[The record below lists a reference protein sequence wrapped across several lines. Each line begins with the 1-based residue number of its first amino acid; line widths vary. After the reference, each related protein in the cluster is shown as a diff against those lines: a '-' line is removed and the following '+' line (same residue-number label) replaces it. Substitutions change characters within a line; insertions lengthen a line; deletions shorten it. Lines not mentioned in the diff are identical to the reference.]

1 MKELTIKEARLV
13 LTKNNLNH
21 ITLRKN
27 GTGCI
32 FVDID
37 RNDSSRESVIESV
50 KKVFSIISADSFSIT
65 IHKI

>member
-13 LTKNNLNH
+13 LTNNNLNY

-37 RNDSSRESVIESV
+37 RNDSSRESIIESL
-50 KKVFSIISADSFSIT
+50 KKVFSEVSADSFSIA